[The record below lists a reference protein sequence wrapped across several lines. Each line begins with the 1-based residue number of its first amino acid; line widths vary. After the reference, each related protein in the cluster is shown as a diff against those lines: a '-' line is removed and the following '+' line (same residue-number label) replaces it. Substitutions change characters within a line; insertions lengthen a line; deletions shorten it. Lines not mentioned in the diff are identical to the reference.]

1 MFYEF
6 KVKVER
12 ENSKGELKQVSE
24 HYIIEGCELFAEV
37 EAKAMEEFGAD
48 CDVFAITRSKITE
61 IVNQKEIGKPFFK
74 ATVVDVFSDD
84 EGNEKETKY
93 QMLVC
98 AKDVTE
104 ATKIMNEHLRQG
116 FDMQLNGI
124 TKTKILDLLP

>member
-37 EAKAMEEFGAD
+37 EAKAMEEFGAG

-74 ATVVDVFSDD
+74 ATVVDVFTDD

-124 TKTKILDLLP
+124 TKTKILDLLH